1 MSNVFGND
9 GVAAVGGISVDSI
22 AQMVAQMAVDSISGR
37 DVSITAG
44 NTIDSLGAVVVVPA
58 AVFTIPAN
66 TTQYICITA
75 ASTLVMEAA
84 ISVGNQAIWQFEA
97 TTDVIISANDL
108 RYNFSGIP
116 TVAAFLTKGGV
127 DYLTSSIAAAADGAV
142 SSAAASAATATAQAV
157 ISTNAAIDSAAALA
171 ANEAFALASEASA
184 IAAAASEVASAAN
197 ASMTADHIA
206 DAVDAHAASAIAF
219 TPAGDL
225 VSANMQAV
233 AAELD
238 ADKVPRTSLTGSAI
252 LPTGTTAQRDVTPV
266 AGYTRFNS
274 DTSALE
280 SWYSAAWNT
289 IATTAN
295 SMLLT
300 GDQTVAGVKTFSS
313 PVGVAAA
320 AAAGDAV
327 RKDQLTDKIQPITA
341 SVGANALT
349 ATLNPTTLDFR
360 DATLTSGNVNT
371 RIVSTA
377 INCVVPSTA
386 TLGTVNAVQSDI
398 VLLAIDNAGTVELAV
413 VNLAGG
419 NDLSETGLIST
430 TALSAG
436 SDSANVIYSTTARTN
451 VPYRVVGIVRSTQ
464 ATAGTWATAPSLIQG
479 SGGQAITAMSSLG
492 YGQTWQNLTASRAAG
507 TTYYNTT
514 GRPIEVAI
522 QLGGAGL
529 TCTLSIDG
537 AAVVGGYASPSANA
551 TLCAVVPSGKSYSV
565 NAGALVIWSELR

>member
-1 MSNVFGND
+1 MSLPTAPSRTMSQDAFD
-9 GVAAVGGISVDSI
+9 
-22 AQMVAQMAVDSISGR
+22 MATDAFI
-37 DVSITAG
+37 
-44 NTIDSLGAVVVVPA
+44 GALP
-58 AVFTIPAN
+58 
-66 TTQYICITA
+66 
-75 ASTLVMEAA
+75 
-84 ISVGNQAIWQFEA
+84 QFE
-97 TTDVIISANDL
+97 
-108 RYNFSGIP
+108 
-116 TVAAFLTKGGV
+116 V
-127 DYLTSSIAAAADGAV
+127 DMNAL
-142 SSAAASAATATAQAV
+142 ATAMALN
-157 ISTNAAIDSAAALA
+157 ST
-171 ANEAFALASEASA
+171 
-184 IAAAASEVASAAN
+184 
-197 ASMTADHIA
+197 T
-206 DAVDAHAASAIAF
+206 
-219 TPAGDL
+219 
-225 VSANMQAV
+225 
-233 AAELD
+233 
-238 ADKVPRTSLTGSAI
+238 
-252 LPTGTTAQRDVTPV
+252 
-266 AGYTRFNS
+266 
-274 DTSALE
+274 DTSASSVAIGTGSKTFTVSASKSFVPGMWLIIAD
-280 SWYSAAWNT
+280 SADPTVNAMYAQVSSYSGTTLIVNSAVITGSGTKTAWQISQT
-289 IATTAN
+289 VPAT
-295 SMLLT
+295 SSVLLA
-300 GDQTVAGVKTFSS
+300 GDQTIDDVKRFTS

-327 RKDQLTDKIQPITA
+327 RKDQLTDKIQPITS
-341 SVGANALT
+341 SVDANALT

-398 VLLAIDNAGTVELAV
+398 VLLAIDNVGTVELAV

-436 SDSANVIYSTTARTN
+436 SDSANVVYSTTARTN

-492 YGQTWQNLTASRAAG
+492 YGQTWQNMTASRAVA

-537 AAVVGGYASPSANA
+537 AAVVGGYGSTYANA
-551 TLCAVVPSGKSYSV
+551 TLCAVVPPSKSYSV
-565 NAGALVIWSELR
+565 NAGTLVIWSELR